1 MQQSLQSIGAS
12 GCSAFEAVETAEW
25 GYQGHPLLQEGDSS
39 SSSSSGTSSV
49 FPNRSLLSQLLHAV
63 DDSSSSSS
71 SSKFL
76 GIRVLQQS
84 LKGIEGLLGGNSSS
98 SSILDLIERFVEDG
112 KVLKGDAIGLSATH
126 EAFGYNVQ
134 QMKTAAEK
142 HYMTSLFAAAVDTL
156 RPDDTYT
163 ALLSAHEVFS
173 ETVDKAI
180 QGVTLPELELSI
192 DLDPLAAATSGV
204 QLAAS
209 EAADVGAFAAVLGPL
224 LLWAEVALL
233 FLDVEKVQDWMNEF
247 GYMFVFDGEKLKAN
261 PSTQDLV
268 DTFPEILDSGIQVT
282 TRTVSLG
289 EGKTKKVLGLFDVS
303 NLLSPF
309 SLEGFDT
316 IGTKLIITSNY
327 PNKDSAEFIKVLKE
341 VEEEKT
347 AEYKASGETNS
358 GAAAK
363 AKRYTE
369 QLKNAVLLCRFKL
382 QMLEETIP
390 CYRYNKQDNPTK
402 STCKGEEFFGQP
414 ELGSWNIIEQSVY
427 HLTVASRDIG
437 KEIQQYAEQVVE
449 YTREMMGLMERILFS
464 LYNSLSCSFIKEH
477 LLNSAYLACYEGIDR
492 TWNAAALRAIGEL
505 CAVLLGLL
513 LFIIWRMQKDNK
525 LQQRLEYKQQKQQQQ
540 QQQSEQ
546 QPLRH
551 DEETRGDV
559 FDETGIDVFEH
570 ERETEQPIDGSS
582 SMWA

>member
-71 SSKFL
+71 SSSRFL

-112 KVLKGDAIGLSATH
+112 KVLKGDTIGLSETH

-233 FLDVEKVQDWMNEF
+233 FLGIAFAVVALILFACTK
-247 GYMFVFDGEKLKAN
+247 GKGGRSCS
-261 PSTQDLV
+261 STAWVLLLLIAAV
-268 DTFPEILDSGIQVT
+268 GLLFSGCLFIAY
-282 TRTVSLG
+282 SLG
-289 EGKTKKVLGLFDVS
+289 APVCSWGVQTLW
-303 NLLSPF
+303 
-309 SLEGFDT
+309 
-316 IGTKLIITSNY
+316 GT
-327 PNKDSAEFIKVLKE
+327 
-341 VEEEKT
+341 
-347 AEYKASGETNS
+347 
-358 GAAAK
+358 
-363 AKRYTE
+363 
-369 QLKNAVLLCRFKL
+369 
-382 QMLEETIP
+382 
-390 CYRYNKQDNPTK
+390 
-402 STCKGEEFFGQP
+402 
-414 ELGSWNIIEQSVY
+414 
-427 HLTVASRDIG
+427 
-437 KEIQQYAEQVVE
+437 
-449 YTREMMGLMERILFS
+449 
-464 LYNSLSCSFIKEH
+464 
-477 LLNSAYLACYEGIDR
+477 
-492 TWNAAALRAIGEL
+492 
-505 CAVLLGLL
+505 
-513 LFIIWRMQKDNK
+513 
-525 LQQRLEYKQQKQQQQ
+525 
-540 QQQSEQ
+540 
-546 QPLRH
+546 
-551 DEETRGDV
+551 
-559 FDETGIDVFEH
+559 
-570 ERETEQPIDGSS
+570 
-582 SMWA
+582 